1 MTAPLPLAYG
11 LFLVVLRSSALV
23 AAAPVFSARAVP
35 VRARLALGLVLGF
48 AVWSGAGSPTPGV
61 PATLGAL
68 LAAAVGETVLGLSA
82 GLGARLVLEAA
93 LGAGQA
99 AALSM
104 GLGYGAVLDPTSGAE
119 STAIGELLA
128 MLALASCVALGFHR
142 EAVLWLARSVVAQ
155 PPGAPLS
162 WEHLLHGVLTQ
173 GLLGTALA
181 VRLAFPMLG
190 AAVFGH
196 AVLGVL
202 SRLTPQ
208 LNMGSLGFAASL
220 LAGGAALF
228 AVAPAASLLAA
239 QMAAA
244 ALGR

>member
-1 MTAPLPLAYG
+1 MSAPLPLAYG

-23 AAAPVFSARAVP
+23 AAAPVFSTRAVP
-35 VRARLALGLVLGF
+35 ARARLALGLVLGF

-68 LAAAVGETVLGLSA
+68 LLAAVGETILGLSA

-99 AALSM
+99 AALTM
-104 GLGYGAVLDPTSGAE
+104 GLGYGALLDPASGAE
-119 STAIGELLA
+119 STVVGELLA

-142 EAVLWLARSVVAQ
+142 EAVLWLARSVMAH
-155 PPGAPLS
+155 PPGAPPA
-162 WEHLLHGVLTQ
+162 WEAMAQGVLTH
-173 GLLGTALA
+173 GLVGTALA
-181 VRLAFPMLG
+181 VRLAFPVLA

-196 AVLGVL
+196 SVLGVL

-208 LNMGSLGFAASL
+208 LNMGSLGFAVSL
-220 LAGGAALF
+220 LAGGGALF
-228 AVAPAASLLAA
+228 AVAPAASLVAA
-239 QMAAA
+239 QMATA